1 MIYMKLLYI
10 FVCICNIAIK
20 LWNKQENNKGRILN
34 LKEKKKRMVIKEFEV
49 IFVFEFQKFF

>member
-1 MIYMKLLYI
+1 MKLLYI

-34 LKEKKKRMVIKEFEV
+34 LKEKKKEW
-49 IFVFEFQKFF
+49 